1 MIDRLKIE
9 ELIQEKLSETK
20 VYVVDIQVKP
30 GNLIKVYLDEEDG
43 ISIDTCVQFS
53 RVIESGLD
61 REVEDFA
68 LQVSSPGLTEPLIVP
83 QQYRKQLG
91 QSLKILT
98 VDDNK
103 YTGELLSAD
112 ENGIEV
118 KAEIKVKATGSKKK
132 TKEIQLIKLEYK
144 EIKTAKVNLVF

>member
-9 ELIQEKLSETK
+9 ELIQDKLSETK

-30 GNLIKVYLDEEDG
+30 GNLIKVYLNEEDG

-68 LQVSSPGLTEPLIVP
+68 LQVSSPGLTEPLKVP

-132 TKEIQLIKLEYK
+132 TKEIQLMKLEYK